1 MYYKLNILILLVL
14 IVLLVFLFNDVSSIS
29 IFKETIVIYYR

>member
-29 IFKETIVIYYR
+29 IFKETIVIYFK